1 MIRKRNDRFIS
12 PTSQTFNSVFS
23 PFFFRYDEANKDYDA
38 ILQDDPTNT
47 VSQGNGERVGKIPL
61 LKILLCLFLWSQLF

>member
-1 MIRKRNDRFIS
+1 MTVIS
-12 PTSQTFNSVFS
+12 PTSHIFKSVF

-47 VSQGNGERVGKIPL
+47 VRRGNGKREGKIPL
-61 LKILLCLFLWSQLF
+61 LKILLCLTLWSQLFGRP